1 MKAASNLIAAGILIL
16 LLPAMLLGIDQF
28 RLTDQVDPFTADT
41 GGAETTANVTLSQD
55 LYNDETR
62 NAEVTSN
69 VTADAPIASSYVSAT
84 NVLTVTG
91 LQADTAHYLTVTYKI
106 DQLGDYY
113 GAGAGAKVVPV
124 LLILGILC
132 IVGGAGYQAFR
143 RGE

>member
-1 MKAASNLIAAGILIL
+1 MKAASNLIAAGIIIL

-28 RLTDQVDPFTADT
+28 RLVDQVDPFTVDT
-41 GGAETTANVTLSQD
+41 GGGVTTANVTLSQD
-55 LYNDETR
+55 LYGNETR
-62 NAEVTSN
+62 NASVSSN

-84 NVLTVTG
+84 NVLNVTG
-91 LQADTAHYLTVTYKI
+91 LQASTAHYLTVTYSI
-106 DQLGDYY
+106 DRLGDYF
-113 GAGAGAKVVPV
+113 GAGASARVVPV

>member
-1 MKAASNLIAAGILIL
+1 MKAASNLIAAGIIIL

-28 RLTDQVDPFTADT
+28 RLVDQVDPFTAT
-41 GGAETTANVTLSQD
+41 PGAGITAANLTLSQE

-62 NAEVTSN
+62 NASVTAN
-69 VTADAPIASSYVSAT
+69 VTEAAPIASSYVSAT
-84 NVLTVTG
+84 KVLLVTG
-91 LQADTAHYLTVTYKI
+91 LVSEVPHYLTVTYKI
-106 DQLGDYY
+106 DRLGDYY

-132 IVGGAGYQAFR
+132 IVGGAGYQAFK